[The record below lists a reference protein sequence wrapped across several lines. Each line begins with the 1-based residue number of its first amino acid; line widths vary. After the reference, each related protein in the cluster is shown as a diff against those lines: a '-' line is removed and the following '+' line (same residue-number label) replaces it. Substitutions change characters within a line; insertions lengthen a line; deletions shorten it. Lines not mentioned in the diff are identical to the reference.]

1 MIKNHVFLKKMVL
14 VSYIDESK
22 PNTEDKWVFLDST
35 KLKIV
40 WIIITTFSNDAF
52 QSYYDLFQ
60 VNWLEQT

>member
-14 VSYIDESK
+14 VSYTDESK
-22 PNTEDKWVFLDST
+22 PNAEDKWVFLDST

-40 WIIITTFSNDAF
+40 WIIITTFSNDTF

-60 VNWLEQT
+60 VN

>member
-22 PNTEDKWVFLDST
+22 PNAEDKWVFLDST

-52 QSYYDLFQ
+52 QSYYNLFQ
-60 VNWLEQT
+60 VN

>member
-1 MIKNHVFLKKMVL
+1 MAL

-22 PNTEDKWVFLDST
+22 PNAEDKWVFLDST

-60 VNWLEQT
+60 VN

>member
-14 VSYIDESK
+14 VSYTDESK
-22 PNTEDKWVFLDST
+22 PNAEDKWVFLDST

-40 WIIITTFSNDAF
+40 WIIITTFSNDAL

-60 VNWLEQT
+60 VN

>member
-14 VSYIDESK
+14 MSYIDESK
-22 PNTEDKWVFLDST
+22 TNAEDKWVFLDST

-60 VNWLEQT
+60 VN

>member
-52 QSYYDLFQ
+52 QSYYNLFQ
-60 VNWLEQT
+60 VN

>member
-14 VSYIDESK
+14 VSYTDESK
-22 PNTEDKWVFLDST
+22 PNAEDKWVFLDST

-52 QSYYDLFQ
+52 QSYYNLFQ
-60 VNWLEQT
+60 VN

>member
-14 VSYIDESK
+14 VNYIDESK
-22 PNTEDKWVFLDST
+22 PNAEDKWDFLDST

-60 VNWLEQT
+60 VN

>member
-1 MIKNHVFLKKMVL
+1 MVL

-22 PNTEDKWVFLDST
+22 PNAEDKWVFLDST

-60 VNWLEQT
+60 VN

>member
-14 VSYIDESK
+14 VSYTDESK
-22 PNTEDKWVFLDST
+22 PNAEDKWVFLDST

-60 VNWLEQT
+60 VN

>member
-22 PNTEDKWVFLDST
+22 PNAEDKWVFLDST

-60 VNWLEQT
+60 VN

>member
-40 WIIITTFSNDAF
+40 WIIITTFFKQCVSII
-52 QSYYDLFQ
+52 L
-60 VNWLEQT
+60 